1 MVRRTMLDSRRNI
14 SLGCAVSAL
23 AGYVDA
29 IGFVHLGGLFVSFMS
44 GNSTRMGVS
53 LAEGQWLHAAK
64 ALGLIALFVIGAAAG
79 SLIVLGRGANRQPWV
94 LLAEALLLAAAA
106 LCYTI
111 GLSNAAVAAIVL
123 AMGLESAGFP
133 IQARAACLIGWPA
146 AHSRSPLIHHY
157 WLRTLGIE
165 GGYNIEAVPPEGFAE
180 FVMHLSTHGF
190 VGANVTIPHKERALA
205 LSMPDARARA
215 VGAANTL
222 WYEGGELRSTNT
234 DIEGFINN
242 LDACAPGWDAATD
255 ALVLGA
261 GGSSRAVV
269 FGLIERGIKRV
280 HLANRTIE
288 RARALADRFGANV
301 HPVSWDAMSDL
312 LPRAGLLVNTTSLGM
327 DGQPALEVDAGLL
340 PSHAVVADLVYV
352 PLETPLLP
360 APRPPGLKTA
370 HVLGILLHQ
379 AVRGVDLWFGQRP
392 EVTPELRALV
402 EADLTKV

>member
-1 MVRRTMLDSRRNI
+1 MT
-14 SLGCAVSAL
+14 AV
-23 AGYVDA
+23 
-29 IGFVHLGGLFVSFMS
+29 I
-44 GNSTRMGVS
+44 
-53 LAEGQWLHAAK
+53 K
-64 ALGLIALFVIGAAAG
+64 
-79 SLIVLGRGANRQPWV
+79 
-94 LLAEALLLAAAA
+94 
-106 LCYTI
+106 
-111 GLSNAAVAAIVL
+111 
-123 AMGLESAGFP
+123 
-133 IQARAACLIGWPA
+133 ARAACLIGWPA

-157 WLRTLGIE
+157 WLRKLGIE

-180 FVMHLSTHGF
+180 FVLHLSTHGF

-205 LSMPDARARA
+205 LSKPDARARA

-242 LDACAPGWDAATD
+242 LDACAQGWDGVED

-280 HLANRTIE
+280 HLANRTME
-288 RARALADRFGANV
+288 RARALADQFGANV

-312 LPRAGLLVNTTSLGM
+312 LPRTGLLVNTTSLGM
-327 DGQPALEVDAGLL
+327 HDQPALEIDAGLL

-352 PLETPLLP
+352 PLKTPLLS
-360 APRPPGLKTA
+360 AARARGLKTA
-370 HVLGILLHQ
+370 DGLGMLLHQ
-379 AVRGVDLWFGQRP
+379 AVRGFELWFGQRP

-402 EADLTKV
+402 EADLTNV